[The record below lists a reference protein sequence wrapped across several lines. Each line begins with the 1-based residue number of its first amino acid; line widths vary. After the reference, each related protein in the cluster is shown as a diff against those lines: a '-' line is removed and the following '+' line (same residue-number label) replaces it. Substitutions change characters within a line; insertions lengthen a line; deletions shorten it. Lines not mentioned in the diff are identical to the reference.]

1 MLRQETLKKLEN
13 IKKVFEFMKE
23 HKDYLHSHDYNVYSV
38 ARTIASVPGG
48 LRKSDFVEKI
58 ESGNSTE
65 QCVYDLL
72 LVHENNACQKLK
84 DSKADIMNHLGLFVK
99 VKTNDAEQQAS
110 DRVGKTPDLF
120 NSSAMSADEIR
131 ELVSKSVRESM
142 AQALRIML
150 HVVEEN
156 VKEDKQ

>member
-1 MLRQETLKKLEN
+1 MLRQETLKKLEH

-72 LVHENNACQKLK
+72 LVHEQNACQKLK
-84 DSKADIMNHLGLFVK
+84 DSKADIMKHLGLVRE
-99 VKTNDAEQQAS
+99 VKTNDSKQQADKS
-110 DRVGKTPDLF
+110 WKAPELF
-120 NSSAMSADEIR
+120 SSSAMSADEIR

-150 HVVEEN
+150 NVVE
-156 VKEDKQ
+156 